1 MRDST
6 RWNGRT
12 RPGALAAKIGA
23 RLAFAA
29 CLPAAGTDA
38 LKGGAGGWLPTS
50 CEALQTV
57 GMHDH
62 PGGEETYE
70 SSVFFESA
78 FELRENTLFMQ
89 HLLGEDETPV
99 GLYLTMATASGT
111 ETEFEC
117 RPVRGNADNEGY
129 SCINNP
135 PSEILLINPARGR
148 FTRSAV
154 GGWTF
159 HGARNEQHGAS
170 LFVEYG
176 VCTPLTRTGLP

>member
-1 MRDST
+1 MRNST
-6 RWNGRT
+6 RRNGRT
-12 RPGALAAKIGA
+12 RPGAVAAN
-23 RLAFAA
+23 FA
-29 CLPAAGTDA
+29 CLALVLGVPAAGEDA
-38 LKGGAGGWLPTS
+38 PEDGVGDWLPMS
-50 CEALQTV
+50 CDAVQTV
-57 GMHDH
+57 GMHDY
-62 PGGEETYE
+62 PGGDETYE

-78 FELRENTLFMQ
+78 FRLRENTLFMQ
-89 HLLGEDETPV
+89 HLLGEDGTPG

-117 RPVRGNADNEGY
+117 RTVRGNSDNEGY

-135 PSEILLINPARGR
+135 PSEILLINPTRGR

-159 HGARNEQHGAS
+159 YGARNEQHGAS

-176 VCTPLTRTGLP
+176 VCTPLAPTELP